1 MVTAWD
7 EEAGELRPQRV
18 RTTVGRII
26 FNQIV
31 PDRLRF
37 TELTNRE
44 MRRTDLKRLVDE
56 CYRLLGPADTAH
68 LVDGI
73 KDVGFKFATRGG
85 MTIGLWDIVTPP
97 AEGEGAQGRRR
108 ARSATSTSSSSAAS
122 SPRRSATSRSSSSG
136 SARPTASRPR

>member
-1 MVTAWD
+1 MVLAWD
-7 EEAGELRPQRV
+7 DAAGSLTEQRL

-44 MRRTDLKRLVDE
+44 MRRTDLKKLVDE
-56 CYRLLGPADTAH
+56 CYRVLGPADTAN

-73 KDVGFKFATRGG
+73 T
-85 MTIGLWDIVTPP
+85 T
-97 AEGEGAQGRRR
+97 
-108 ARSATSTSSSSAAS
+108 SASSSRPAA
-122 SPRRSATSRSSSSG
+122 A
-136 SARPTASRPR
+136 